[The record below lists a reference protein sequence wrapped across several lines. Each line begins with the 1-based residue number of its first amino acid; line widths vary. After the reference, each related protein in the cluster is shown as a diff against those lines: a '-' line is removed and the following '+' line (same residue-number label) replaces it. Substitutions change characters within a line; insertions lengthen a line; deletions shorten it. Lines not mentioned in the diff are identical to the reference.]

1 MDFFERQDKSR
12 KKTVLLVCL
21 FAAAVAVIIS
31 AVYFAIMCIL
41 FCSSNYGMSLS
52 GREPF
57 VWWNQKIFLYTSIAA
72 LLVIITGSV
81 TKISAL
87 SRGGSY
93 IAQMMGGRLIDFSN
107 PSPEEKRFINVVE
120 EMSIASGVSVPLIYV
135 LDKEQGINAFAAG
148 YTPNSAVI
156 AATSGC
162 LKLLSRDE
170 LQGVVAHEY
179 SHILNGDMRLNIR
192 LMGFLGGIH
201 TISTVGYFVLRGSSR
216 GRKGSFAG
224 MLFGIMLLTIGSI
237 GLFCTR
243 IIQCAVSRQREFL
256 ADASSVQFTRNP
268 AGLSGALQKIGGYV
282 KSSKIKS
289 PEAKETCHMFFS
301 SALSSFFATHPPLKE
316 RIRLIDPNFRGR
328 FKKIS
333 MEDIPSYTAAAD
345 LSDATAAQSN
355 FAGEQTAVTPKS
367 VLSSVGTVSLENIS
381 QGSDLLNELPAS
393 IKRELSIPLDAAA
406 ITCCLVLDKTPE
418 KRGQQISNI
427 SKSVSKALLTE
438 ILRHA
443 KTVVQ
448 VDQKLRLPIIDLAI
462 PALRQLSSPQYD
474 NFIACIKGLIEAD
487 NKISLFEFSVYT
499 IIKHR
504 LDTEFKNTG
513 KRTVHLKAPQLQ
525 ADLVLIL
532 SLLAYSG
539 DTGLEKTRK
548 AFEAGRDSLDKII
561 EKTQILPLEKICFS
575 SLGSAMERISS
586 AEPKLRK
593 TALEACTHCVL
604 FDKIVSK
611 GEAELLRAVA
621 YSFDLPL
628 PPFLPRHNKG

>member
-1 MDFFERQDKSR
+1 M
-12 KKTVLLVCL
+12 TVLFVCL
-21 FAAAVAVIIS
+21 FAAAIVVVIV
-31 AVYFAIMCIL
+31 AVYFVIMCIL
-41 FCSSNYGMSLS
+41 FCSSRYSMSLS
-52 GREPF
+52 SSEPF
-57 VWWNQKIFLYTSIAA
+57 VWWNQKILLYTSITT
-72 LLVIITGSV
+72 LFVIIIGSAS
-81 TKISAL
+81 KISAL

-93 IAQMMGGRLIDFSN
+93 IAQMMGGRLIDFNN
-107 PSPEEKRFINVVE
+107 PSQEEKRFINVVE
-120 EMSIASGVSVPLIYV
+120 EMSIASGVSVPLIFV

-201 TISTVGYFVLRGSSR
+201 TISTIGYFVLRGSSR
-216 GRKGSFAG
+216 GRRGSFAG
-224 MLFGIMLLTIGSI
+224 MLFGLMLLTIGSI
-237 GLFCTR
+237 GMFCAR

-268 AGLSGALQKIGGYV
+268 DGLSGALQKIGGYV

-289 PEAKETCHMFFS
+289 PEAKEACHMFFS
-301 SALSSFFATHPPLKE
+301 NALTSFFATHPPLKK
-316 RIRLIDPNFRGR
+316 RIKLIDPDFRGR

-333 MEDIPSYTAAAD
+333 LEDIPSYTAAAD
-345 LSDATAAQSN
+345 LSDATAAQSS
-355 FAGEQTAVTPKS
+355 FAGEQEAVTPES
-367 VLSSVGTVSLENIS
+367 VLSSVGTVSPENVS
-381 QGSDLLNELPAS
+381 QSSGLLNALPIS
-393 IKRELSIPLDAAA
+393 IKGELSIPLDAAA
-406 ITCCLVLDKTPE
+406 ITCCLVLDKSPE
-418 KRGQQISNI
+418 KRGKQISNI
-427 SKSVSKALLTE
+427 NKSAPKALLAE

-443 KTVVQ
+443 KTVIQ
-448 VDQKLRLPIIDLAI
+448 VDQKLRLPIVDLAI

-474 NFIACIKGLIEAD
+474 NFIACIKTLIETD
-487 NKISLFEFSVYT
+487 NKITLFEFSVYT

-513 KRTVHLKAPQLQ
+513 KRIIQLKAPQIQ
-525 ADLVLIL
+525 ADLLLIL

-539 DTGLEKTRK
+539 DTDSEKTQK
-548 AFEAGRDSLDKII
+548 AFEAGQDSLINITGKAP
-561 EKTQILPLEKICFS
+561 ILPLEKICFS
-575 SLGSAMERISS
+575 SLEKALERIASE
-586 AEPKLRK
+586 EPKLK
-593 TALEACTHCVL
+593 KMALEACTRCVL

-621 YSFDLPL
+621 YCFDLPL
-628 PPFLPRHNKG
+628 PPFLPQQHKN

>member
-1 MDFFERQDKSR
+1 M
-12 KKTVLLVCL
+12 TVLLVCL
-21 FAAAVAVIIS
+21 FAAAVAVITI
-31 AVYFAIMCIL
+31 AVYFAIMFIL
-41 FCSSNYGMSLS
+41 FCSSLYSMPSS
-52 GREPF
+52 SKPF
-57 VWWNQKIFLYTSIAA
+57 VWWDQKILLYTSITT
-72 LLVIITGSV
+72 LFVVIISSAS
-81 TKISAL
+81 KIKAL

-93 IAQMMGGRLIDFSN
+93 IAQMMGGRLINFNN

-148 YTPNSAVI
+148 YTPNSAII

-201 TISTVGYFVLRGSSR
+201 TLSTIGYFVLRGSSR
-216 GRKGSFAG
+216 GRRGSFSG
-224 MLFGIMLLTIGSI
+224 MFFGLMLLTIGSI
-237 GLFCTR
+237 GMLCAR

-268 AGLSGALQKIGGYV
+268 DGLSGALQKIGGYV
-282 KSSKIKS
+282 KSSKIMS

-301 SALSSFFATHPPLKE
+301 NALTSFFATHPPLKE

-333 MEDIPSYTAAAD
+333 MKDIPSFTAATD
-345 LSDATAAQSN
+345 LSNATAAQSS
-355 FAGEQTAVTPKS
+355 FAGEQEAVTPES
-367 VLSSVGTVSLENIS
+367 VLSSVGTVSPENVS
-381 QGSDLLNELPAS
+381 QSSDLLKELPAS
-393 IKRELSIPLDAAA
+393 IKRELSVPLDAAA
-406 ITCCLVLDKTPE
+406 ITCCLVLDKSPE
-418 KRGQQISNI
+418 KRGKQISNI
-427 SKSVSKALLTE
+427 NKSAPKALLAE

-443 KTVVQ
+443 KTVIQ
-448 VDQKLRLPIIDLAI
+448 VEQKLRLPIVDLAI

-474 NFIACIKGLIEAD
+474 NFIACIKTLIEAD

-504 LDTEFKNTG
+504 LDMEFKNIG
-513 KRTVHLKAPQLQ
+513 KKTVHLNGPQLQ
-525 ADLVLIL
+525 ADLLLIL

-539 DTGLEKTRK
+539 NTDSEKTQK
-548 AFEAGRDSLDKII
+548 AFEACQDSLINIMGKAP
-561 EKTQILPLEKICFS
+561 ILPLEKICFS
-575 SLGSAMERISS
+575 SLGKALERIASE
-586 AEPKLRK
+586 EPKLK
-593 TALEACTHCVL
+593 KMAFEACTRCVL

-621 YSFDLPL
+621 YCFDLPL
-628 PPFLPRHNKG
+628 PPFLPQHSKD